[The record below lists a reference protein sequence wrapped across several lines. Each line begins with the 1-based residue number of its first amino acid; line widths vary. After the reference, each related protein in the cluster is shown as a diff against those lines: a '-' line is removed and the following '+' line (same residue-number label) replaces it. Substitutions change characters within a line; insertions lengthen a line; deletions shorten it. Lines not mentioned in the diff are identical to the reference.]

1 MSCEEFL
8 RMGIRYQHLD
18 PPSPDT
24 DYIPV
29 RLDLIDSRSKTLHKV
44 DFYATYNVCLLG
56 FQKKLFLFLNYS
68 YSVASWANC
77 MRYIYAPMLER
88 NTSGCLLAVLSSLA

>member
-1 MSCEEFL
+1 MLRVGVIHNTKMSCEEFL

-29 RLDLIDSRSKTLHKV
+29 RLDLTDSRSKTLHKV
-44 DFYATYNVCLLG
+44 ELYATIRCLLVVLLL
-56 FQKKLFLFLNYS
+56 KKN
-68 YSVASWANC
+68 
-77 MRYIYAPMLER
+77 
-88 NTSGCLLAVLSSLA
+88 

>member
-8 RMGIRYQHLD
+8 RMGIQYQHLD

-29 RLDLIDSRSKTLHKV
+29 RLDLSDSRSKTLHKV
-44 DFYATYNVCLLG
+44 DLYASLSCLIVILWFFVVVVSCLL
-56 FQKKLFLFLNYS
+56 KLVLLVTFE
-68 YSVASWANC
+68 
-77 MRYIYAPMLER
+77 ER
-88 NTSGCLLAVLSSLA
+88 